1 MHPYLTLA
9 IAEERM
15 ADMRRQAAAARL
27 ARGDGSARRRGGAA
41 RSQATETAAP
51 SGRAG
56 KPAPRSAQ
64 PVPSQRTEE
73 VVHGAPPTLSQR
85 NEEVVHRARPMPSQ
99 RTEEVVHPARLQ
111 PSQRNGASIRRVWP
125 ARRDADGAATRPN
138 ADVEALLDT
147 ASDKSDSPALCSAGC

>member
-56 KPAPRSAQ
+56 KRAPRSAQ
-64 PVPSQRTEE
+64 PVPSQR
-73 VVHGAPPTLSQR
+73 
-85 NEEVVHRARPMPSQ
+85 N
-99 RTEEVVHPARLQ
+99 EEVVHPARLQ